1 MLTVVKAYV
10 RGVNSMNRFI
20 GRAAM
25 YLIFAMMAVLMFSVI
40 SKSFFTP
47 SQMTLEI
54 AQFLMVAYF
63 LLGGPYSM
71 QTGDHVR
78 MDLLYGSWSD
88 KTKAAVDSV
97 MVIFLFIYLAVLLY
111 GALGST
117 AYSLGY
123 FGSNPFEFWWGLLVA
138 FLTGGIDGAAEKIGF
153 LERTPTAWRPYMWPI
168 KSIMTIG
175 IFLML
180 LQAISAWLQD
190 IAKLMGIELLGAKLS
205 GVDL

>member
-1 MLTVVKAYV
+1 MLQIVRAYV
-10 RGVNSMNRFI
+10 HWVNAMNRFI
-20 GRAAM
+20 GRIAM
-25 YLIFAMMAVLMFSVI
+25 YLIFIMMAVLMYSVI
-40 SKSFFTP
+40 SKNFFSP

-71 QTGDHVR
+71 QMGDHVR
-78 MDLLYGSWSD
+78 MDLVYGGWSD

-97 MVIFLFIYLAVLLY
+97 MVIFLFIYLGVLLY

-123 FGSNPFEFWWGLLVA
+123 FGTNPFEFWGSFFWA
-138 FLTGGIDGAAEKIGF
+138 FITGGIDGAANKTGY

-168 KSIMTIG
+168 KSVMTIG

-180 LQAISAWLQD
+180 LQAISVWFQD
-190 IAKLMGIELLGAKLS
+190 IAKLRGVKL
-205 GVDL
+205 

>member
-1 MLTVVKAYV
+1 MHKAVKAYI
-10 RGVNSMNRFI
+10 RFVNAMNRFI
-20 GRAAM
+20 GRFAM
-25 YLIFAMMAVLMFSVI
+25 FLIFAMMAVLMYSVI
-40 SKSFFTP
+40 SKNFFEP
-47 SQMTLEI
+47 SLMTLEI

-71 QTGDHVR
+71 QMGNHVR

-97 MVIFLFIYLAVLLY
+97 MVIFLFVYLIVLLY
-111 GALGST
+111 GALNST

-123 FGSNPFEFWWGLLVA
+123 FGTNSFEFFGGLAGA
-138 FLTGGIDGAAEKIGF
+138 FVTGGVDGAAEKIGF

-168 KSIMTIG
+168 KTVMTIG

-180 LQAISAWLQD
+180 LQAVAVWFQD
-190 IAKLMGIELLGAKLS
+190 IAKLRGVELT
-205 GVDL
+205 

>member
-1 MLTVVKAYV
+1 MLTLV
-10 RGVNSMNRFI
+10 RGYVKFVDGMNRFI

-25 YLIFAMMAVLMFSVI
+25 FLIFGMMAVLMYSVI
-40 SKSFFTP
+40 SKNFFQP
-47 SQMTLEI
+47 SLMTLEI
-54 AQFLMVAYF
+54 AQFLMIAYF

-71 QTGDHVR
+71 QMGDHVR

-97 MVIFLFIYLAVLLY
+97 MVIFLFIYLGVLLY

-117 AYSLGY
+117 AYSLGF
-123 FGSNPFEFWWGLLVA
+123 FGMNPFEFWGD
-138 FLTGGIDGAAEKIGF
+138 FIGGFFTGGPAGAAEHLGF

-180 LQAISAWLQD
+180 LQAIAVWFRD
-190 IAKLMGIELLGAKLS
+190 IAKLRGVEL
-205 GVDL
+205 

>member
-1 MLTVVKAYV
+1 MLKFARAYV
-10 RGVNSMNRFI
+10 RGINRMNRFI
-20 GRAAM
+20 GRITM
-25 YLIFAMMAVLMFSVI
+25 YLIFAMMAVLLYSVI
-40 SKSFFTP
+40 SKNFFVP
-47 SQMTLEI
+47 SKMTLEI

-88 KTKAAVDSV
+88 RTRAAVDSI
-97 MVIFLFIYLAVLLY
+97 MVIFLMVYLVVLLY

-123 FGSNPFEFWWGLLVA
+123 FGTAPLEFWGSLISA
-138 FLTGGIDGAAEKIGF
+138 FFTGGIEAAADKIGF

-168 KSIMTIG
+168 KTVMTIG
-175 IFLML
+175 VFLML
-180 LQAISAWLQD
+180 LQAISVWLQD
-190 IAKLMGIELLGAKLS
+190 IARLKGVEL
-205 GVDL
+205 

>member
-1 MLTVVKAYV
+1 MPGFIKAYV
-10 RGVNSMNRFI
+10 RGVDAMNRFI
-20 GRAAM
+20 GRITM

-40 SKSFFTP
+40 SKNFFEP
-47 SQMTLEI
+47 SLMTLEI

-78 MDLLYGSWSD
+78 MDLVYGSWSD
-88 KTKAAVDSV
+88 RTKAAVDSFT
-97 MVIFLFIYLAVLLY
+97 VIFLLVYLGIMLY

-123 FGSNPFEFWWGLLVA
+123 FGSNPFEFWGNLAWG
-138 FLTGGIDGAAEKIGF
+138 FLTGGIEGAKEHIGF
-153 LERTPTAWRPYMWPI
+153 LDRASTAWRPYMWPI
-168 KSIMTIG
+168 KTIMTIG

-180 LQAISAWLQD
+180 LQALSALFKD
-190 IAKLMGIELLGAKLS
+190 IAKLRGVEL
-205 GVDL
+205 